1 MVNQLLCSCNYYS
14 ITLNNTD
21 MKQFGQILK
30 HLFYPKEQAF
40 WIRVRTS
47 FPTKKE
53 KERFI
58 YATINLLESEIKI
71 K

>member
-1 MVNQLLCSCNYYS
+1 MKEFGQLLKNLF
-14 ITLNNTD
+14 IP
-21 MKQFGQILK
+21 KQK
-30 HLFYPKEQAF
+30 AF
-40 WIRVRTS
+40 WIRVKTS

>member
-1 MVNQLLCSCNYYS
+1 MVNQLLCSWNYNS
-14 ITLNNTD
+14 INFNSTD
-21 MKQFGQILK
+21 MKEFGQLLK
-30 HLFYPKEQAF
+30 DLFYPKEQAF
-40 WIRVRTS
+40 WIRVKTS

>member
-1 MVNQLLCSCNYYS
+1 
-14 ITLNNTD
+14 